1 MVTRNAPTVGWD
13 VTGGAGAT
21 GDGVKIQLWSYGGG
35 TNQQWKPVVHADG
48 SYSFTPRNNTACAL
62 TSPTARRPTAP
73 CSSNGRAPGYEPGV
87 HAQPAELTG
96 TRWWDPAG
104 Q

>member
-1 MVTRNAPTVGWD
+1 VGWD

-62 TSPTARRPTAP
+62 TSPTARRLDGRRRPAP
-73 CSSNGRAPGYEPGV
+73 AMVVRR
-87 HAQPAELTG
+87 G
-96 TRWWDPAG
+96 TSQAFTLNP
-104 Q
+104 QS